1 MGLAEHPSPDA
12 FTARR
17 SWRLQWL
24 ICFAA
29 STLVV
34 LLGVDFGRFYVVPG
48 PWFKAP
54 EPLIGLMANWDGG
67 FFVGIVQTGYSYT
80 PGKAS
85 LIHFSPVYPLSCT
98 LGLSGLFLAAYAPY
112 LLGGTGWFNGIT
124 RVMPFAGA
132 TAVLPN

>member
-1 MGLAEHPSPDA
+1 M
-12 FTARR
+12 ARR

-34 LLGVDFGRFYVVPG
+34 LLGVDFGRYYVAPG

-85 LIHFSPVYPLSCT
+85 LIHFFHHVGVELDVA
-98 LGLSGLFLAAYAPY
+98 LGPRPGKTHLHAS
-112 LLGGTGWFNGIT
+112 
-124 RVMPFAGA
+124 
-132 TAVLPN
+132 LP